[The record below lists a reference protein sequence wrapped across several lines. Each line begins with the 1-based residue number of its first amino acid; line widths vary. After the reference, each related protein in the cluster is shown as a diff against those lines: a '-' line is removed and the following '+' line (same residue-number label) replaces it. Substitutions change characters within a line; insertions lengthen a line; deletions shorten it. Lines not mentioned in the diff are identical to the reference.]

1 MYDELTFVVNLQ
13 NIQTF
18 QKKGST
24 TLGLEGGHKPKI
36 SLTHACIFL
45 FLFADAGGWGGD
57 RSPLPLESTYDLL
70 CITLYLQCIVILVT
84 TYLLVNQSHSVVTT
98 RCLTINHTHG

>member
-24 TLGLEGGHKPKI
+24 TLGLEVGHRPKI
-36 SLTHACIFL
+36 SLGHACIFI
-45 FLFADAGGWGGD
+45 FIFTDTGGWG
-57 RSPLPLESTYDLL
+57 
-70 CITLYLQCIVILVT
+70 
-84 TYLLVNQSHSVVTT
+84 
-98 RCLTINHTHG
+98 